1 MEVFCTAVL
10 LLLSV
15 HISFCQSSYPLQAA
29 PSSVAVNTENG
40 EVFIAAGSQLLR
52 LNNSLHLLE
61 NVTVSGGGEL
71 VVIALSPDGSRLV
84 GCLGGD
90 SRTCLVYDS
99 QNLTSGET
107 ATVSNAH
114 YNPENGLAIITT
126 DERFYLGSEGAV
138 GEVNLNDNIFLAE
151 YNYTSVT
158 VRTTGETR
166 FRVDITNFIR
176 HFYDGVSR
184 NGYVY
189 YFVADE
195 NPIALHVLRV
205 CDCAQ
210 DTCSSEFDAL
220 YEMRVVCRGTSETTR
235 VCGVDLLESFA
246 DQNGPLVVMTQ
257 CDDGTDRNQRRNRA
271 CAFLLSDIDDRMDT
285 FYTTCRHS
293 NPTGS
298 HLPWDTSRSCSGFNN
313 VSLNKLNNNVIS
325 EFDSLILQPTSPCTF
340 GGVTPAISDGDPL
353 SGHYLVNLGERLITA
368 SLAINVDDV
377 SLLYVATGEG
387 IEVVSE
393 TIDTWLNVT
402 YHYCFNYS
410 MRCQLQTI
418 SSIQLETE

>member
-1 MEVFCTAVL
+1 ML
-10 LLLSV
+10 LFSV
-15 HISFCQSSYPLQAA
+15 HISLCQSSYPLQAA

-84 GCLGGD
+84 GCLRGD

-126 DERFYLGSEGAV
+126 DESFYLGSEGGV
-138 GEVNLNDNIFLAE
+138 GVVVTNDNIFLAE
-151 YNYTSVT
+151 YNYTSAT
-158 VRTTGETR
+158 VRTTGNRR
-166 FRVDITNFIR
+166 FRVDTTNFIR
-176 HFYDGVSR
+176 YFYGGVTR

-195 NPIALHVLRV
+195 DPTAVRVLCV
-205 CDCAQ
+205 CDCARE
-210 DTCSSEFDAL
+210 TCSSEFDAL
-220 YEMRVVCRGTSETTR
+220 YEMTVVCRGTSQTTR

-257 CDDGTDRNQRRNRA
+257 CDDGSYRNQRRNRA
-271 CAFLLSDIDDRMDT
+271 CVFLLSDIDDRINT
-285 FYTTCRHS
+285 FYTTCRDS
-293 NPTGS
+293 TPTGS
-298 HLPWDTSRSCSGFNN
+298 QLPWDTSRSCSQFN
-313 VSLNKLNNNVIS
+313 VSLNKLK
-325 EFDSLILQPTSPCTF
+325 Q
-340 GGVTPAISDGDPL
+340 
-353 SGHYLVNLGERLITA
+353 
-368 SLAINVDDV
+368 
-377 SLLYVATGEG
+377 
-387 IEVVSE
+387 
-393 TIDTWLNVT
+393 
-402 YHYCFNYS
+402 
-410 MRCQLQTI
+410 
-418 SSIQLETE
+418 

>member
-15 HISFCQSSYPLQAA
+15 HISLCQSSYPLQAA

-52 LNNSLHLLE
+52 LNNSLQLLE

-126 DERFYLGSEGAV
+126 DESFYLGSEGGVEGAV
-138 GEVNLNDNIFLAE
+138 GANDNIYLAE
-151 YNYTSVT
+151 CNYTSAT
-158 VRTTGETR
+158 VRTTGEMR
-166 FRVDITNFIR
+166 FRVTTGTNFIR
-176 HFYDGVSR
+176 YFYGGVAR

-195 NPIALHVLRV
+195 DPTAVRVLRV
-205 CDCAQ
+205 CDCAEEI
-210 DTCSSEFDAL
+210 CSSGFDAL
-220 YEMRVVCRGTSETTR
+220 YEMTVLCRGASETTR

-257 CDDGTDRNQRRNRA
+257 CDDGTVSNQRRNRA
-271 CAFLLSDIDDRMDT
+271 CVFLLSDIDDHMDT
-285 FYTTCRHS
+285 FYTTCIDS

-298 HLPWDTSRSCSGFNN
+298 QLPWDTSRPCSMFN
-313 VSLNKLNNNVIS
+313 VSLHKIK
-325 EFDSLILQPTSPCTF
+325 Q
-340 GGVTPAISDGDPL
+340 
-353 SGHYLVNLGERLITA
+353 
-368 SLAINVDDV
+368 
-377 SLLYVATGEG
+377 
-387 IEVVSE
+387 
-393 TIDTWLNVT
+393 
-402 YHYCFNYS
+402 
-410 MRCQLQTI
+410 
-418 SSIQLETE
+418 